1 MGGKV
6 KSLIAYG
13 DGRLEIVE
21 SSGIAILPDEVLVA
35 PIATGVCGTDL
46 EIIDGKIDPAYVKY
60 PIVLGHEWCGRVI
73 KVGANVDS
81 IEVGAR
87 VVAEG
92 IIPCGICFECVGGN
106 TNRCTTY
113 DEVGFTRPGAAAEQI
128 VVNASLIHVLA
139 DSVSTESAV
148 LVEPAAVVTQGL
160 LKVQPKQGSKVL
172 VIGDGTIALIA
183 SRLVQAWKPSEVHML
198 GLKDGQSVLAKQA
211 GVDLFMTTSP
221 PAKYDLIID
230 ASGASSRISEAIRQL
245 VRGGTL
251 LLLGFT
257 GPDVSTLISID
268 DVVNGDLSILASF
281 GYSRNAWELTV
292 DFLNSGKL
300 DLTFLITHRFSLE
313 SYQEAIEALR
323 HAPSPRGKIIFE
335 IGK

>member
-1 MGGKV
+1 M
-6 KSLIAYG
+6 KSLVAYG
-13 DGRLEIVE
+13 DGHLEIVDSVE
-21 SSGIAILPDEVLVA
+21 KVIQPNEVLVA

-46 EIIDGKIDPAYVKY
+46 EIIDVWIDPAFVNY

-73 KVGANVDS
+73 KVGSNVDL
-81 IEVGAR
+81 IEVGMR

-92 IIPCGICFECVGGN
+92 IIPCGICFECIAGN

-128 VVNASLIHVLA
+128 VVDARLVHVIA

-148 LVEPAAVVTQGL
+148 LAEPTAVVIQGI
-160 LKVQPKQGSKVL
+160 LKAQPKKGSKVL
-172 VIGDGTIALIA
+172 IIGDGTIALIA
-183 SRLVQAWKPSEVHML
+183 AKVMHAWQPALVHML
-198 GLKDGQSVLAKQA
+198 GLKEGQAMLAKQA

-221 PAKYDLIID
+221 SEKYDLIIE
-230 ASGASSRISEAIRQL
+230 ASGSSSRISAAIRQL
-245 VRGGTL
+245 VRGGHL

-257 GPDVSTLISID
+257 GPDVSTSISID

-300 DLTFLITHRFSLE
+300 DLTFLVTHRFPLE
-313 SYQEAIEALR
+313 RYEEAIEALR
-323 HAPSPRGKIIFE
+323 HAPSPRGKIMFE

>member
-1 MGGKV
+1 M
-6 KSLIAYG
+6 KSLITYG

-21 SSGIAILPDEVLVA
+21 SPGLEILPEEVLVE

-73 KVGANVDS
+73 EVGSNVHS
-81 IEVGAR
+81 IEIGAR

-128 VVNASLIHVLA
+128 AVSASLVHALA
-139 DSVSTESAV
+139 SSVSNESGV
-148 LVEPAAVVTQGL
+148 LVEPTAVVTQGL
-160 LKVQPKQGSKVL
+160 LKVQPKDGSKVL
-172 VIGDGTIALIA
+172 VIGDGTIALISA
-183 SRLVQAWKPSEVHML
+183 KVVQAWKPSEVHML
-198 GLKDGQSVLAKQA
+198 GLKDGQAGLAKQA
-211 GVDLFMTTSP
+211 GVDLFMTTP
-221 PAKYDLIID
+221 PLTKYDLIID
-230 ASGASSRISEAIRQL
+230 ASGSSSRISEAIGQL

-268 DVVNGDLSILASF
+268 DVVNGDLSIVASF
-281 GYSRNAWELTV
+281 GYTQKAWKLTV

-300 DLTFLITHRFSLE
+300 DLTFLVTHRFPLE
-313 SYQEAIEALR
+313 NYWEAIEALR
-323 HAPSPRGKIIFE
+323 YAPSPRGKITFE

>member
-1 MGGKV
+1 M

-13 DGRLEIVE
+13 DGRFEIVE
-21 SSGIAILPDEVLVA
+21 SSGLEILPDEVLVA

-46 EIIDGKIDPAYVKY
+46 EIIDNKVDPAYVKY

-73 KVGANVDS
+73 KVGTNVDS
-81 IEVGAR
+81 IEVGSR

-128 VVNASLIHVLA
+128 VVNANLVHVLT

-148 LVEPAAVVTQGL
+148 LVEPTAVVTQGL

-183 SRLVQAWKPSEVHML
+183 ARLVQAWKPSEVHML
-198 GLKDGQSVLAKQA
+198 GLKDGQTVLAEQA

-221 PAKYDLIID
+221 LTKYDLIID

-268 DVVNGDLSILASF
+268 DLVNGDLSILASF

-292 DFLNSGKL
+292 EFLNSGKL
-300 DLTFLITHRFSLE
+300 DLTFLVTHRFPLE
-313 SYQEAIEALR
+313 KYGEAIEALR
-323 HAPSPRGKIIFE
+323 HAPSPRGKIMFE

>member
-1 MGGKV
+1 M

-13 DGRLEIVE
+13 NGRVEIIE
-21 SSGIAILPDEVLVA
+21 SAGTPILPDEVLVG

-46 EIIDGKIDPAYVKY
+46 EIIDGKIDPTYVKY

-73 KVGANVDS
+73 KVGTNVDS

-92 IIPCGICFECVGGN
+92 IIPCGICFECVDGN

-128 VVNASLIHVLA
+128 VVNASLVHVLS

-148 LVEPAAVVTQGL
+148 LVEPTAVVTQGL
-160 LKVQPKQGSKVL
+160 LKVQPKAGSKVL

-183 SRLVQAWKPSEVHML
+183 ARLVQAWKPSEVHML

-221 PAKYDLIID
+221 LTKYDLIID

-245 VRGGTL
+245 VRGGSL

-281 GYSRNAWELTV
+281 GYSRNAWEWTV

-300 DLTFLITHRFSLE
+300 DLTFLVTHRFPLE

-323 HAPSPRGKIIFE
+323 YTPSPRGKIMFV